1 MRSASSSTTCAAIV
15 PHFRYNISMNGYV
28 LEWTPE
34 GKLTDRRATD
44 EEMDMSIK
52 EFYKVYNGYEE

>member
-1 MRSASSSTTCAAIV
+1 
-15 PHFRYNISMNGYV
+15 MNGYV